1 MGIPILSLWNEETG
15 TFEQIMAIRGA
26 DGRGIKSI
34 GYSAESGVWTV
45 TYTDG
50 TSETITGPQAGDGS
64 AGPAGEDGGYYTPN
78 VASDGTLTW
87 APSKSGM
94 PAAGSSNILGPQ
106 GPAGEGGGYY
116 TPKVASDGTLTWA
129 PSKSSMPAAGS
140 SNILGPQGP
149 AGEGGGYY
157 TPKVASD
164 GTLTWAP
171 SKSSMPA
178 VGSSNIL
185 GPQGPAGENAENLP
199 EVFWIT
205 AAFADGT
212 YTTDKTFA
220 EIVEAYNAGKVCLI
234 NNSGGR
240 VYYLAQVKSESLY
253 FTSTDEGYTYRFTIS
268 SENKVTLSTQ
278 YPYTSAN
285 QVTAGTFPGVVSAG
299 SQAAGT
305 SLLRNSRI
313 MSATEAESV
322 TPAEGEIIWVYEE

>member
-1 MGIPILSLWNEETG
+1 
-15 TFEQIMAIRGA
+15 
-26 DGRGIKSI
+26 
-34 GYSAESGVWTV
+34 
-45 TYTDG
+45 
-50 TSETITGPQAGDGS
+50 
-64 AGPAGEDGGYYTPN
+64 
-78 VASDGTLTW
+78 
-87 APSKSGM
+87 
-94 PAAGSSNILGPQ
+94 
-106 GPAGEGGGYY
+106 
-116 TPKVASDGTLTWA
+116 
-129 PSKSSMPAAGS
+129 MPAAGS

>member
-87 APSKSGM
+87 TPSKSGM
-94 PAAGSSNILGPQ
+94 PAA
-106 GPAGEGGGYY
+106 
-116 TPKVASDGTLTWA
+116 
-129 PSKSSMPAAGS
+129 
-140 SNILGPQGP
+140 
-149 AGEGGGYY
+149 
-157 TPKVASD
+157 
-164 GTLTWAP
+164 
-171 SKSSMPA
+171 
-178 VGSSNIL
+178 GSSNIL

-278 YPYTSAN
+278 YPYTSAD
-285 QVTAGTFPGVVSAG
+285 QVTAGTFQGVVSAG